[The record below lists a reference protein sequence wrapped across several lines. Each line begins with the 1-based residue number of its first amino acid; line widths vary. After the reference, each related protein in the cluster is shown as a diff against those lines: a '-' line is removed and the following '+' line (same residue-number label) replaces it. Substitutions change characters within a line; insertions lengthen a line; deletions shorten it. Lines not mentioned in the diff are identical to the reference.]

1 MSKGV
6 DVSARRLGRMESRLE
21 TRRRV
26 LAAATEVFARRGFTA
41 AALEEIAEAA
51 GYTKGA
57 VYYNFTDKEGLFLAL
72 LEDRVEAN
80 LQAVVAILDRHGQGS
95 DQDSALDATIE
106 QLRAHD
112 PQWCLLMTE
121 FWLYAMRNPTVQARL
136 AEGQHRLHGLVVDL
150 FQRQCDRHGITSAVP
165 LGDLAALLLA
175 ADTGLAQWGL
185 IDPDLAP
192 PGLYG
197 RVVGLLRHATTHGWD
212 EQPRLDHHHGRSGQ
226 QS

>member
-1 MSKGV
+1 M
-6 DVSARRLGRMESRLE
+6 SARRLGRMESRLE

-121 FWLYAMRNPTVQARL
+121 FWFYAMRNPTVQARL
-136 AEGQHRLHGLVVDL
+136 AVGQHRLHGLVVDL
-150 FQRQCDRHGITSAVP
+150 FQRQCDRHGVTSAVP
-165 LGDLAALLLA
+165 LGDPGWFCHSILFES
-175 ADTGLAQWGL
+175 GLRSSLMTMSMKFRASRRRVRGWG
-185 IDPDLAP
+185 
-192 PGLYG
+192 
-197 RVVGLLRHATTHGWD
+197 RRS
-212 EQPRLDHHHGRSGQ
+212 GRSQFRPGWTLVCDPGRMTGG
-226 QS
+226 SA